1 VRPVPG
7 DKPIITVP
15 GRLRINKEGLAEGI
29 RFIPS
34 PNCDERPAGSAID
47 LLVVHHISL
56 PPGEFGGPGIVEL
69 FTNRLDPA
77 AHSFYATVA
86 GTKVSA
92 HFLIRRDGELYQFVP
107 CGGRAWHAGESS
119 WKGRTHCNDFSIG
132 AELEGTGEVPFTDA
146 QYWRLAILTRA
157 LKARYP
163 IRDIVGHSDVAPGR
177 KSDPGP
183 HFDWAR
189 YRKMLKISRH
199 AAKAA
204 KKPKKTLRT
213 AKHAE
218 TAKKSKEKLRTAKHA
233 KRPKRRIAKAS
244 KRHEKAKVK

>member
-1 VRPVPG
+1 VRSALR
-7 DKPIITVP
+7 DAPIITVP
-15 GRLRINKEGLAEGI
+15 ERLRINKEGLAEGI

-34 PNCDERPAGSAID
+34 PNCDARPAGCAIS

-119 WKGRTHCNDFSIG
+119 WKGRTQCNDFSIG
-132 AELEGTGEVPFTDA
+132 VELEGTGEAPFTDV
-146 QYWRLAILTRA
+146 QYGRLAVLTRA
-157 LKARYP
+157 LKARYR

-183 HFDWAR
+183 QFDWLR
-189 YRKMLKISRH
+189 YRGMLKISRQ

-204 KKPKKTLRT
+204 KKTKKNYEPRRT
-213 AKHAE
+213 R
-218 TAKKSKEKLRTAKHA
+218 SKVRSKNRSARTS
-233 KRPKRRIAKAS
+233 RRQ
-244 KRHEKAKVK
+244 EKAKQK

>member
-1 VRPVPG
+1 MKRTL
-7 DKPIITVP
+7 TVD
-15 GRLRINKEGLAEGI
+15 GHGYVNEA
-29 RFIPS
+29 RFVES
-34 PNCDERPAGSAID
+34 PNYDERPAGSVIS

-69 FTNRLDPA
+69 FTNRLDRA

-86 GTKVSA
+86 GTRVSA

-119 WKGRTHCNDFSIG
+119 WKGRAHCNDFSIG
-132 AELEGTGEVPFTDA
+132 VELEGTGEAPFTDA
-146 QYWRLAILTRA
+146 QYGRLAVLTRA
-157 LKARYP
+157 LQARYP

-189 YRKMLKISRH
+189 YRGVLKISRQG
-199 AAKAA
+199 AKAA
-204 KKPKKTLRT
+204 KKKTTDMRLKTKPPRTLRT
-213 AKHAE
+213 PR
-218 TAKKSKEKLRTAKHA
+218 KSRERTEPQRTRRKT
-233 KRPKRRIAKAS
+233 RIRNRIAKNTKKTKS
-244 KRHEKAKVK
+244 